1 MKFVFFYLFLFFI
14 RNYLSIHLER
24 LWLLRHCDKPKDN
37 KNPCC
42 SEIGKERTKYWIHYF
57 LKVFNKEKSI
67 QFYTSNFRSNEESC
81 MNEKM
86 VYQTNDKCQK
96 SQRMFYTTYY
106 IQKEF
111 IKNNFNVNPQI
122 NINFC
127 IGENSNLLQTILKNA
142 DATDSILIWEHDEI
156 IDIIRKFNIQINK
169 WKSKYRHLYDIIFMI
184 DLKSNK
190 LYYEC
195 FDYRNYTYYC
205 NNEINH
211 WLSSFQLI
219 EKDYFHQ
226 NINSYNLYN
235 LYTNNLLTTN
245 DSFIRNNTIDHP
257 FFIKELSRKTIFYFF
272 IFFVVLNIFLLSM
285 VIYKFMY
292 EFSETYQR
300 RKNYIYIRDLETLH
314 IRDLETKPVHFFI

>member
-1 MKFVFFYLFLFFI
+1 MLYHQCTHIVI
-14 RNYLSIHLER
+14 RN
-24 LWLLRHCDKPKDN
+24 
-37 KNPCC
+37 
-42 SEIGKERTKYWIHYF
+42 
-57 LKVFNKEKSI
+57 
-67 QFYTSNFRSNEESC
+67 
-81 MNEKM
+81 
-86 VYQTNDKCQK
+86 
-96 SQRMFYTTYY
+96 
-106 IQKEF
+106 
-111 IKNNFNVNPQI
+111 
-122 NINFC
+122 
-127 IGENSNLLQTILKNA
+127 
-142 DATDSILIWEHDEI
+142 
-156 IDIIRKFNIQINK
+156 
-169 WKSKYRHLYDIIFMI
+169 
-184 DLKSNK
+184 
-190 LYYEC
+190 
-195 FDYRNYTYYC
+195 RNYTYYC